1 MSILPFIEGEPIA
14 GRQLIGQDLAWLT
27 TRRQAGIERFQKTGL
42 PTQKLESWK
51 YTRLRPLDD
60 TRYLPVD
67 AGGTDISIDT
77 VPSVGDVA
85 ARLVFVNGR
94 LRADLSDI
102 SELPEGVRFD
112 TLENVLAEDPL

>member
-1 MSILPFIEGEPIA
+1 ML
-14 GRQLIGQDLAWLT
+14 
-27 TRRQAGIERFQKTGL
+27 
-42 PTQKLESWK
+42 
-51 YTRLRPLDD
+51 
-60 TRYLPVD
+60 
-67 AGGTDISIDT
+67 GGTDISIDT

-112 TLENVLAEDPL
+112 TLENVLAEDPLWVEANMGSVAKDADQAMLALNDAMMGLRLCAACSKGQSADEAC